1 MTNINVEI
9 CSYITKEWLHPWLKE
24 GKSQNAF
31 AMLHNIDES
40 TVRKIKNINE
50 YRIPV
55 ETLNRICEA
64 RGITLFDFFKKMGK

>member
-9 CSYITKEWLHPWLKE
+9 CSYITEEWLLPWLKK

-31 AMLHNIDES
+31 AILHNIDES
-40 TVRKIKNINE
+40 TVRKIKNSNE

-64 RGITLFDFFKKMGK
+64 RGLTLSDFFKKIEK